1 MDLSASF
8 TPSVPFFL
16 YDDPVLLFGFMGSCM
31 ELQENAIHER
41 RRWMMP
47 QLDLR
52 YNSSI
57 GTVHEFAASK
67 YFVRMMMTH
76 PWRTR
81 DPSLA
86 EIFIIPADVEPVY
99 LEASGPCSAQHY
111 QQHLWASLDAV
122 FEKPYVRVRQ
132 GADHFWMM
140 SSNDPERMIE
150 KHAPALAEHLRSLNH
165 LHFMSVGVIEL
176 FPLRSLMALPV
187 VGERDSFVL
196 NGTRRKRAWRCS
208 MPVPFVHSFPFSN
221 QGSAFVSFQV
231 WMRRKFLFYHQ
242 FSGFYQDDYSRLLRV
257 QALKIP
263 SVARSSDSVW
273 VGDRFVESEEL
284 ARGFRSSRFC
294 FAIAGR
300 RGGPTRKF
308 YDAVA
313 NACIPVVVS
322 DQWPFSFA
330 PFPHHVRHEDYAVFI
345 PEERWLK
352 DLTGVIRQLEGM
364 PLREL
369 AARYRALREVAP
381 LLVYDRPD
389 SHALGAVLL
398 WELQKNCGA
407 GAPRDEQRYPVDVP
421 LSRPKPN
428 KPVNGTAV
436 AAHLLSQS
444 GPHALVWRKDPKLA
458 MRYVG

>member
-76 PWRTR
+76 SWRTR

-221 QGSAFVSFQV
+221 QGSAFC
-231 WMRRKFLFYHQ
+231 LI
-242 FSGFYQDDYSRLLRV
+242 SGVDAEKVFVL
-257 QALKIP
+257 P
-263 SVARSSDSVW
+263 SVL
-273 VGDRFVESEEL
+273 G
-284 ARGFRSSRFC
+284 
-294 FAIAGR
+294 
-300 RGGPTRKF
+300 
-308 YDAVA
+308 
-313 NACIPVVVS
+313 
-322 DQWPFSFA
+322 
-330 PFPHHVRHEDYAVFI
+330 
-345 PEERWLK
+345 
-352 DLTGVIRQLEGM
+352 
-364 PLREL
+364 
-369 AARYRALREVAP
+369 
-381 LLVYDRPD
+381 LL
-389 SHALGAVLL
+389 
-398 WELQKNCGA
+398 
-407 GAPRDEQRYPVDVP
+407 PR
-421 LSRPKPN
+421 
-428 KPVNGTAV
+428 
-436 AAHLLSQS
+436 
-444 GPHALVWRKDPKLA
+444 
-458 MRYVG
+458 